1 MTKKIRHGDPR
12 NAQFNAARRD
22 HFRRLAQEAL
32 LAEGIQNQE
41 IIEGL
46 TEAAY
51 QAGYGLHPSIYP
63 PESNTQL
70 KRSFEALQAEG
81 KGLQRRLDDLAETI
95 NAASLD
101 VHIAINDALKKRGLD
116 AATLNAAMEAMAT
129 AAKEIAA
136 IPMPACAKLV
146 EQGRNPDPLHAWLSV
161 VWPYLKPHLS
171 MKAAGRV
178 CSKVFTGDSRKA
190 ATLYQAIRNA
200 SR

>member
-1 MTKKIRHGDPR
+1 MTKTIRLGDPR
-12 NAQFNAARRD
+12 IAQLNAGRRD
-22 HFRRLAQEAL
+22 HYRHLAQEAL
-32 LAEGIQNQE
+32 LAEGIQNKE

-51 QAGYGLHPSIYP
+51 WAGYGLYPSIYP
-63 PESNTQL
+63 PESNTQI

-101 VHIAINDALKKRGLD
+101 VHIAINDALKEQGLD
-116 AATLNAAMEAMAT
+116 VATLNAAMEAIAT
-129 AAKEIAA
+129 AAKEFAA
-136 IPMPACAKLV
+136 KPMPACAELV
-146 EQGRNPDPLHAWLSV
+146 DQGRNPDPLHAWLTEI
-161 VWPYLKPHLS
+161 WPYLKPHLS

-178 CSKVFTGDSRKA
+178 CRKVFAGDDRKA
-190 ATLYQAIRNA
+190 ATLYQAIRNV